1 MWLAP
6 LGQNSSR
13 VTFLWEQT
21 GLLIFKM
28 LRSRNICRFSN
39 SHSWTETFL
48 QTDRQ
53 QRSLDSFYHPK
64 VAVVN
69 IKVGSPSY
77 FYTDWSIRA
86 HTVMSQQEERCFCQ
100 RPFNSLEL
108 RGGRSRRAFFIVFG
122 GECSSFNARIFFK
135 VKKALS
141 SEFVFLSFI
150 GKMYVPFFKV

>member
-1 MWLAP
+1 MHHLSQEIRWRLEEITTGLFLVWLAP

-53 QRSLDSFYHPK
+53 QRSLDSFYHPRLGK
-64 VAVVN
+64 GESPQS
-69 IKVGSPSY
+69 GSCKYQSGKSFIFLHGLINQDSY
-77 FYTDWSIRA
+77 SDVT
-86 HTVMSQQEERCFCQ
+86 T
-100 RPFNSLEL
+100 
-108 RGGRSRRAFFIVFG
+108 GR
-122 GECSSFNARIFFK
+122 K
-135 VKKALS
+135 
-141 SEFVFLSFI
+141 VFL
-150 GKMYVPFFKV
+150 PETL